1 MPKDPTLRRVMV
13 IGSGPIVIGQAA
25 EFDYA
30 GTQACRA
37 LREEGLEVILV
48 NSNPA
53 TIMTDLEMADRVYLE
68 PLTPEHVEKILAK
81 ERPDGLL
88 PTLGGQTG
96 LNLAFALARQ
106 GVLERLGVRLLGT
119 PLSAIERAE
128 DRELFKETMLSIG
141 EPVPES
147 QIAQNVDEAL
157 AFAERIGYPVIVRP
171 AYTLGGS
178 GGGIAHDRT
187 ELREIC
193 IRGLRQSLIHQVLL
207 EKSVAGWKEIE
218 YEVIRDQADNCITI
232 CNMENLDPIGIHT
245 GDSIVVAPSQTLTD
259 REYQLLRNAS
269 LKIIRALGV
278 AGGCNI
284 QFALDPASE
293 RYYVIEVNPRVSRSS
308 ALASKATGYPIARVA
323 AKIAA
328 GLTLPEIKNAVTGKT
343 TAMFEPALD
352 YVVVKFPRWPFDKF
366 ASANRMLGTQM
377 KATGEVMAID
387 RSFEGALM
395 KAIRSLEIGLD
406 SFEWPGVREM
416 SDEMLRRRLAQAEDD
431 RLFVLAEACRRGMTT
446 AEIYGLSKV
455 DPWFIEKIRG
465 LVQFTGELA
474 GLGEE
479 VRRLVAQA
487 SGSLPLSRPHPGGQL
502 REGSGGDERSTGGEG
517 SMVDEQGKVESRLAG
532 ALARAKRWAVADS
545 YLARLWGVDEL
556 FVRRLRRQ
564 LGLVPV
570 YKLVDTCA
578 AEFAAVTP
586 YYYSTL
592 EWEDEA
598 PPTGR
603 PKAIVLGSGPIRI
616 GQGIEFDYCS
626 VHSVWALQRA
636 GVEAIIINNNPET
649 VSTDFDTADRLYF
662 EPLTVED
669 VLNVVEKEKPMGVVV
684 QFGGQTAINLC
695 EPLHRAGVPILGTPP
710 DAIDIAEDRE
720 RFARLASSLGIR
732 QTEGATATSIEEAM
746 GIALKLGFPLVVRP
760 SYVLG
765 GRAMEIVH
773 NDTELLEYMKF
784 ATQVSQRHPVLLD
797 RYLAGKEVEVDCIA
811 DGETVV
817 IPGIMQHVER
827 AGIHSGDSFAV
838 FPPFS
843 LTEREKETIV
853 DYTRRL
859 AIALGVKG
867 LMNVQYVV
875 VNGEVY
881 VLEVNPRASRTVPF
895 LSKVTGVPMVEL
907 ATRVMLG
914 QKLEDLGYS
923 DGILPPPPF
932 YTVKAPVFSFEKLGL
947 VDVSLGPEMKSTGEV
962 LGLGRTLEEA
972 LYKALVAASGPLPE
986 GGAILA
992 TLADKDKQEG
1002 VPLVAELAQLGFSV
1016 YATTGTAR
1024 ALRAVGV
1031 PVTELAKIGEG
1042 HPTVLDLIYE
1052 GKVNLVVNTPT
1063 RGKIPVRS
1071 GFQLRRAATELKIPC
1086 LTSLDTFRALVR
1098 VMKERAVRRGSEAGA
1113 RDGVAG
1119 MDSAGP
1125 LVSEEVLS
1133 LGDYLEM
1140 LRKPEVHGVHA

>member
-37 LREEGLEVILV
+37 LREEGIEVILV

-68 PLTPEHVEKILAK
+68 PLTPEYVEKILER

-96 LNLAFALARQ
+96 LNLAFALAKQ
-106 GVLERLGVRLLGT
+106 GILARLGVRLLGT
-119 PLSAIERAE
+119 PLEAIERAE
-128 DRELFKETMLSIG
+128 DRELFKELMLSIG

-147 QIAQNVDEAL
+147 VIAESVDEAL
-157 AFAERIGYPVIVRP
+157 EFAAKIGYPVIVRP

-178 GGGIAHDRT
+178 GGGFAHNPD
-187 ELREIC
+187 ELKEIC
-193 IRGLRQSLIHQVLL
+193 LRGLRQSLIHQVLL

-259 REYQLLRNAS
+259 RECQMLRNAA
-269 LKIIRALGV
+269 LKIIRALGI

-284 QFALDPASE
+284 QFALDPQSD

-323 AKIAA
+323 AKIAV
-328 GLTLPEIKNAVTGKT
+328 GLTLPEIRNAVTGAT
-343 TAMFEPALD
+343 TACFEPALD

-366 ASANRMLGTQM
+366 AGANRTLGTQM

-387 RSFEGALM
+387 RSFEGALL
-395 KAIRSLEIGLD
+395 KAVRSLEIGLD
-406 SFEWPGVREM
+406 SLEWPGVREL
-416 SDEMLRRRLAQAEDD
+416 SDETLRRRLQRAEDD
-431 RLFVLAEACRRGMTT
+431 RLFVLAEACRRGMSA
-446 AEIYGLSKV
+446 AEINQLTGV
-455 DPWFIEKIRG
+455 DPWFIEKIRQVVALENKLAAWG
-465 LVQFTGELA
+465 ERVQELLSTVGGEAVPEGNA
-474 GLGEE
+474 GGQQPTLPPE
-479 VRRLVAQA
+479 LVALLRQA
-487 SGSLPLSRPHPGGQL
+487 KLWSF
-502 REGSGGDERSTGGEG
+502 
-517 SMVDEQGKVESRLAG
+517 
-532 ALARAKRWAVADS
+532 ADAH
-545 YLARLWGVDEL
+545 LARLWNVDEL
-556 FVRRLRRQ
+556 VVRRLRQ
-564 LGLVPV
+564 SLGLNPV

-578 AEFAAVTP
+578 AEFAAETP

-598 PPTGR
+598 PPSSR

-662 EPLTVED
+662 EPLTFED
-669 VLNVVEKEKPMGVVV
+669 VLNVVEKEKPIGVVV

-695 EPLHRAGVPILGTPP
+695 EPLARAGVPILGTAPE
-710 DAIDIAEDRE
+710 AIDIAEDRE
-720 RFARLASSLGIR
+720 KFARLVSSLGIR
-732 QTEGATATSIEEAM
+732 QTEGGTATSVEEAM

-765 GRAMEIVH
+765 GRAMEIV
-773 NDTELLEYMKF
+773 NNEAELLEYMKL
-784 ATQVSQRHPVLLD
+784 AAEVSHRHPVLLD

-817 IPGIMQHVER
+817 IPGVMQHIER
-827 AGIHSGDSFAV
+827 AGVHSGDSMAV
-838 FPPFS
+838 FPPYS
-843 LTEREKETIV
+843 LTASELDTVV

-859 AIALGVKG
+859 ALALGVRG

-875 VNGEVY
+875 VDGEVY

-914 QKLEDLGYS
+914 QKLRDMGYT
-923 DGILPPPPF
+923 DGVLPVPSF
-932 YTVKAPVFSFEKLGL
+932 YTVKAPVFSFEKLGQ
-947 VDVSLGPEMKSTGEV
+947 VDIGLGPEMKSTGEV
-962 LGLGRTLEEA
+962 LGLGFTLEEA
-972 LYKALVAASGPLPE
+972 LYKALLASVGSVPDK
-986 GGAILA
+986 GALLA

-1002 VPLVAELAQLGFSV
+1002 IPLVAELAQIGFEV
-1016 YATTGTAR
+1016 YATRGTAA
-1024 ALRAVGV
+1024 ALRAAGV
-1031 PVTELAKIGEG
+1031 PVREVAKIGEG
-1042 HPTVLDLIYE
+1042 HPTVLDLIYA

-1063 RGKIPVRS
+1063 RGRIPARS

-1086 LTSLDTFRALVR
+1086 LTSLDTFRALVS
-1098 VMKERAVRRGSEAGA
+1098 VVKEKQSY
-1113 RDGVAG
+1113 GVI
-1119 MDSAGP
+1119 
-1125 LVSEEVLS
+1125 S
-1133 LGDYLEM
+1133 LREYLEIGGGS
-1140 LRKPEVHGVHA
+1140 RVKTERTRR